1 MANKRIVKY
10 LCPFCDK
17 RFIREDLVDHVEDK
31 HEEMIPEGFTV
42 LRYVFNYVNKKPLD
56 YHGKCTECGGPTPW
70 DENKARYDRQCGKKA
85 CHDSYVKKFEQNMM
99 KTRGVTRISST
110 AEGQKKMLANR
121 RISGKYKF
129 ADGGIKEYTGKYEHD
144 TLEFMD
150 KVLHIKSNDV
160 LAPGPILEYT
170 YENKVHMY
178 ITDFYYQPYN
188 LIIEVKDGG
197 DNPNKRNMPE
207 YRAKQIA
214 KEKFII
220 KHTNFNYLRL
230 TNNDLSQLLSVFAAI
245 KYQLVENSG
254 ERVIHVNEAMK
265 SQTID
270 TFIFDLG
277 GVLMGYGEDMG
288 FKEMPIPEEAKDPIS
303 NGIKEYF
310 HNSRDLS
317 DNVDFDEEVERVKAY
332 IPDEYKQF
340 TYQAFEFL
348 MKYNKPFEYVNILLD
363 EAKKADIK
371 LYYLS
376 NWSKGSFMKIKETGN
391 FDFLNKF
398 DGGIVSYEIDTKKPN
413 PEIYETLI
421 EKYNI
426 IPENAL
432 FIDDKQENLDA
443 ALKCGLNTLLFDNK
457 VTWKKILNY
466 IWKNYNPVHELMSA
480 MTYNP
485 VVGITDADAYI
496 IHNLQNNVFSV
507 GVGTHF
513 NDVIGPDNSNKL
525 NHIEIPKEDYDKLVL
540 YKLPI
545 DRKEISRRLKNFM
558 GESVDNKFVYE
569 KLMNQTMYTY
579 DQIQFQGLE
588 VINLNPFKKQIDKIE
603 EYCSSDMK
611 KNQVEV
617 VYNVVE
623 EIAKKYNL
631 RRKGN

>member
-1 MANKRIVKY
+1 MASKRIVKY

-17 RFIREDLVDHVEDK
+17 RFTREDLIDHVEDK

-121 RISGKYKF
+121 KISGKYKF
-129 ADGGIKEYTGKYEHD
+129 ADGGIKEYTGKYERD

-150 KVLHIKSNDV
+150 KVLHIKSDDV

-170 YENKVHMY
+170 YEGKVHMY

-197 DNPNKRNMPE
+197 NNPNKRNMPE
-207 YRAKQIA
+207 YRGKQIA
-214 KEKFII
+214 KEKYII

-230 TNNDLSQLLSVFAAI
+230 TNNDLSQLLSVFADL
-245 KYQLVENSG
+245 KYQLLENSG
-254 ERVIHVNEAMK
+254 ERVIHVNEN
-265 SQTID
+265 
-270 TFIFDLG
+270 
-277 GVLMGYGEDMG
+277 V
-288 FKEMPIPEEAKDPIS
+288 EE
-303 NGIKEYF
+303 
-310 HNSRDLS
+310 
-317 DNVDFDEEVERVKAY
+317 
-332 IPDEYKQF
+332 
-340 TYQAFEFL
+340 
-348 MKYNKPFEYVNILLD
+348 
-363 EAKKADIK
+363 
-371 LYYLS
+371 
-376 NWSKGSFMKIKETGN
+376 
-391 FDFLNKF
+391 
-398 DGGIVSYEIDTKKPN
+398 
-413 PEIYETLI
+413 
-421 EKYNI
+421 
-426 IPENAL
+426 
-432 FIDDKQENLDA
+432 
-443 ALKCGLNTLLFDNK
+443 
-457 VTWKKILNY
+457 
-466 IWKNYNPVHELMSA
+466 NPVHELMTA
-480 MTYNP
+480 MSYSP
-485 VVGITDADAYI
+485 IVGITDADAYI
-496 IHNLQNNVFSV
+496 IHNMQNNVFSV

-545 DRKEISRRLKNFM
+545 DRKEVSKRLKDYM

-588 VINLNPFKKQIDKIE
+588 VIDLNPYKKHVDKIK
-603 EYCSSDMK
+603 EYCGSDMK
-611 KNQVEV
+611 ENQVEV

-623 EIAKKYNL
+623 EIARKYNL
-631 RRKGN
+631 KRKGN